1 MKIKMLVGMA
11 GMAALLGVTVGS
23 ISANAQDVQN
33 QPKASAALPTADR
46 PVLQHRFA
54 RYRIERSD
62 VVDLDFPLVP
72 EYDQEV
78 TVQPDGYVTL
88 KDVGDLHVEG
98 MTTSEFT
105 EAVRKAYA
113 DARILHDP
121 VVTINLKDFQ
131 KPYFTALGQLGK
143 PGKYELREDITVAEA
158 VAIAGGFTA
167 KSKHSQVLL
176 LRRVSGDLVEVKNL
190 NMKKMLAKGDLSE
203 DVFLQ
208 PGDMLYVPQN
218 VISKIQPFIPYYSI
232 SAFPQQF

>member
-1 MKIKMLVGMA
+1 MKIRTLVGMA
-11 GMAALLGVTVGS
+11 GLTALLGLGLGS
-23 ISANAQDVQN
+23 IPASAQDN
-33 QPKASAALPTADR
+33 QDMPKASAALPNADR

-62 VVDLDFPLVP
+62 VIDLDFPLVP

-88 KDVGDLHVEG
+88 KDIGDIHVEG
-98 MTTSEFT
+98 MTTGEFT

-113 DARILHDP
+113 DAKILHDP
-121 VVTINLKDFQ
+121 VLTSSLKDFQ

-158 VAIAGGFTA
+158 VAIAGGFTG

-203 DVFLQ
+203 DAFLQ
-208 PGDMLYVPQN
+208 PGDMIYVPQN
-218 VISKIQPFIPYYSI
+218 VISKIQPFLPYYSV